1 MRERYRVI
9 ARVEK
14 SHGRTGEVVT
24 VAVHGLPPLV
34 REGLEVFAVPPRL
47 KGPRSHVVTNVTEG
61 AHGQLVSLSGVGD
74 IDSAD
79 ALRGRYLLARE
90 SNLPDDVALHDAEA
104 LFGREVSDQELG
116 YLGTIAEVMV
126 GPANDV
132 WVIEGPFGEVLV
144 PVVDQVVL
152 ALPEKG
158 PISVHIPSGLVDG
171 GERE

>member
-1 MRERYRVI
+1 M
-9 ARVEK
+9 
-14 SHGRTGEVVT
+14 
-24 VAVHGLPPLV
+24 
-34 REGLEVFAVPPRL
+34 
-47 KGPRSHVVTNVTEG
+47 
-61 AHGQLVSLSGVGD
+61 
-74 IDSAD
+74 
-79 ALRGRYLLARE
+79 RGRYLLARE